1 MPRQQIIDGA
11 APVLLLVVL
20 AAPAALNML
29 DGVKKLLLKRDSAF
43 LYQEKAL
50 FMPGANARTEAAAKT
65 ACASGGRA
73 AILRAVDDL
82 EAVCVADD
90 FLDNEAERLDG
101 RWRLLATVAGRKPG
115 DDLENMGRANVVNAS
130 GLVLDTSE
138 TLPIQAFDV
147 ARSRVA
153 NEIGFDAFGGCTVR
167 VSGGFRRG
175 ANGRRADVL
184 FDNLEVFSSGDKR
197 LFSAGW
203 VFSLINAVKPDL
215 RGEGRRVARDV
226 PVADDARGRGNKGIG
241 VRLEKTDE
249 RAPWTRRRS
258 SRLCE
263 FGDRPLDSFPE

>member
-1 MPRQQIIDGA
+1 MRRQLGA
-11 APVLLLVVL
+11 LSVLLV
-20 AAPAALNML
+20 AAPAGGLNML
-29 DGVKKLLLKRDSAF
+29 DGVRKLLLKRDSAF

-65 ACASGGRA
+65 ACASGDRA

-115 DDLENMGRANVVNAS
+115 DDLENMGRANAVNAS

-138 TLPIQAFDV
+138 KLPIQAFDV

-184 FDNLEVFSSGDKR
+184 FDNLEVFGSGDKR

-215 RGEGRRVARDV
+215 RGEGGEAWLETTYLSPTMRC
-226 PVADDARGRGNKGIG
+226 GRGNKGS
-241 VRLEKTDE
+241 VFVLEKTDE
-249 RAPWTRRRS
+249 PCA
-258 SRLCE
+258 
-263 FGDRPLDSFPE
+263 LDPAAF

>member
-1 MPRQQIIDGA
+1 MPRQLGA
-11 APVLLLVVL
+11 LLVLLV
-20 AAPAALNML
+20 AAPAVGLNML

-65 ACASGGRA
+65 ACTSGDRA

-101 RWRLLATVAGRKPG
+101 RWKLLATVAGRKPG
-115 DDLENMGRANVVNAS
+115 DDLENMGRANAVNAS

-138 TLPIQAFDV
+138 KLPIQAFDV

-167 VSGGFRRG
+167 VSGAFRRG

-184 FDNLEVFSSGDKR
+184 FDNLEVFGSSDKR

-215 RGEGRRVARDV
+215 RGEGGEAWLETTYLSPTMRC
-226 PVADDARGRGNKGIG
+226 GRGNKGS
-241 VRLEKTDE
+241 VFVLEKTDE
-249 RAPWTRRRS
+249 PCA
-258 SRLCE
+258 
-263 FGDRPLDSFPE
+263 LDPAAF